1 MEYNRGMDRTRNLT
15 IDSLRLFAT
24 LEVIALHVSFNN
36 LPDAVNVLIR
46 LQARWAVPFFFIVSG
61 YFFAQRLA
69 DPKRA
74 DVRPALYRLIWLFI
88 LWSILYIPLV
98 IAEHDVKEVF
108 RRLLFPSFIYI
119 GEYFHLWFPS
129 SLVLGFI
136 TLLFLFHY
144 KLEKWIPVL
153 SLGILVHIWLAGA
166 YNQVFDLKFP
176 FDFVI
181 ARQWLSV
188 PALAL
193 GVWLFRRGPLNR
205 WLALGLAAG
214 GLALQIFETWF
225 LYTRFDT
232 PMTEHEVLIGTLP
245 FALGIASLGVSG
257 IRWLENPTLST
268 WGRYY
273 SLGVYLAHMMI
284 IFAVSRGIQTLI
296 PALNSLAMWDI
307 LYPFLVLALSIGIF
321 AALRREWPSGFK
333 FLMGDH
339 IPPRS

>member
-1 MEYNRGMDRTRNLT
+1 MPRTRNLT
-15 IDSLRLFAT
+15 IDSLRLLAT
-24 LEVIALHVSFNN
+24 LEVIALHVSFSN
-36 LPDAVNVLIR
+36 LPDSVNVLIR

-74 DVRPALYRLIWLFI
+74 DVRPALYRLIWLFV

-98 IAEHDVKEVF
+98 ISEHEVKEVF

-136 TLLFLFHY
+136 TLLFMFHY
-144 KLEKWIPVL
+144 KLEKWILPL
-153 SLGILVHIWLAGA
+153 SLGILAQIMLAGA

-181 ARQWLSV
+181 ARHWLSV
-188 PALAL
+188 PALYL

-205 WLALGLAAG
+205 
-214 GLALQIFETWF
+214 GLALALTLGGLSLQLFEAWF
-225 LYTRFDT
+225 LYTRFSI
-232 PMTEHEVLIGTLP
+232 PPTEHEVLLGTLP
-245 FALGIASLGVSG
+245 FAFGLASLGVSG
-257 IRWLENPTLST
+257 VRFLENPTLSA
-268 WGRYY
+268 WGRDY
-273 SLGVYLAHMMI
+273 SLGIYLLHMLV
-284 IFAVSRGIQTLI
+284 IFAVGKTLKTLI
-296 PALNSLAMWDI
+296 PALDGLAVWDI
-307 LYPFLVLALSIGIF
+307 LYPFVILMLCIGLF
-321 AALRREWPSGFK
+321 AALRRWLPALFK

-339 IPPRS
+339 LSHSD

>member
-1 MEYNRGMDRTRNLT
+1 MNRARNLS
-15 IDSLRLFAT
+15 IDSLRLIAT
-24 LEVIALHVSFNN
+24 LEVIALHVSFSR
-36 LPDAVNVLIR
+36 LPDSVNVLIR

-74 DVRPALYRLIWLFI
+74 DVRPALYRLIWLFV
-88 LWSILYIPLV
+88 LWSILYIPMV

-144 KLEKWIPVL
+144 KLEKWIPLL
-153 SLGILVHIWLAGA
+153 SLGILAQILLAGA
-166 YNQVFDLKFP
+166 YNQAFDLKFP

-181 ARQWLSV
+181 ARHWLSV

-205 WLALGLAAG
+205 
-214 GLALQIFETWF
+214 GLALALTVGGLGLQLFETWF
-225 LYTRFDT
+225 LYTRFDI
-232 PMTEHEVLIGTLP
+232 PMTEHEVLLGTLP
-245 FALGIASLGVSG
+245 FALGIASLGLSG
-257 IRWLENPTLST
+257 IRWLENPTLSA
-268 WGRYY
+268 WGRDY
-273 SLGVYLAHMMI
+273 SLGVYLIHMMV
-284 IFAVSRGIQTLI
+284 IFAVGRTVRALV
-296 PALNSLAMWDI
+296 PALDSFAAWEA
-307 LYPFLVLALSIGIF
+307 LYPFLVLALSIGGF
-321 AALRREWPSGFK
+321 STLRRWWPAGFK

>member
-1 MEYNRGMDRTRNLT
+1 MPRTRNLT
-15 IDSLRLFAT
+15 IDSLRLLAT
-24 LEVIALHVSFNN
+24 LEVIALHVSFSN
-36 LPDAVNVLIR
+36 LPDSVNVLIR

-74 DVRPALYRLIWLFI
+74 DVRPALYRLIWLFV

-98 IAEHDVKEVF
+98 ISEHEVKEVF

-136 TLLFLFHY
+136 TLLFMFHY
-144 KLEKWIPVL
+144 KLERWIPLL
-153 SLGILVHIWLAGA
+153 SLGILAQIMLAGA

-181 ARQWLSV
+181 ARHWLSI
-188 PALAL
+188 PALYL

-205 WLALGLAAG
+205 
-214 GLALQIFETWF
+214 GLALALTLGGLGLQLFEAWF
-225 LYTRFDT
+225 LYTRFSI
-232 PMTEHEVLIGTLP
+232 PPTEHEVLLGTLP
-245 FALGIASLGVSG
+245 FAFGLASLGVSG
-257 IRWLENPTLST
+257 IRFLENPSLSA
-268 WGRYY
+268 WGRDY
-273 SLGVYLAHMMI
+273 SLGIYLLHMLV
-284 IFAVSRGIQTLI
+284 IFIVGKTLKTLV
-296 PALNSLAMWDI
+296 PALDTLAVWDI
-307 LYPFLVLALSIGIF
+307 LYPFVVLMLCIGLF
-321 AALRREWPSGFK
+321 AAMRRWLPALFR

-339 IPPRS
+339 LSQSN

>member
-1 MEYNRGMDRTRNLT
+1 MNRARNLS
-15 IDSLRLFAT
+15 IDSLRLIAT
-24 LEVIALHVSFNN
+24 LEVIALHVSFSR
-36 LPDAVNVLIR
+36 LPDSVNVLIR

-74 DVRPALYRLIWLFI
+74 DVRPALYRLIWLFV
-88 LWSILYIPLV
+88 LWSILYIPMV

-144 KLEKWIPVL
+144 KLEKWILPL
-153 SLGILVHIWLAGA
+153 SLGILAQILLAGA
-166 YNQVFDLKFP
+166 YNQAFDLKFP

-181 ARQWLSV
+181 ARHWLSV

-193 GVWLFRRGPLNR
+193 GVWLFRRGPLTR
-205 WLALGLAAG
+205 
-214 GLALQIFETWF
+214 GLALALTVGGLGLQLFETWF
-225 LYTRFDT
+225 LYTRFDI
-232 PMTEHEVLIGTLP
+232 PMTEHEVLLGTLP
-245 FALGIASLGVSG
+245 FALGIASLGLSG
-257 IRWLENPTLST
+257 IRWLEHPTLSA
-268 WGRYY
+268 WGRDY
-273 SLGVYLAHMMI
+273 SLGVYLIHMMV
-284 IFAVSRGIQTLI
+284 IFAVGRTVRALV
-296 PALNSLAMWDI
+296 PALDSFAAWEA
-307 LYPFLVLALSIGIF
+307 LYPFLVLALSIGGF
-321 AALRREWPSGFK
+321 SALRRWWPAGFK

>member
-1 MEYNRGMDRTRNLT
+1 MQRTRNLT
-15 IDSLRLFAT
+15 LDSLRLLAT
-24 LEVIALHVSFNN
+24 LEVIALHVTFNS
-36 LPDAVNVLIR
+36 LPEAATVLIR

-74 DVRPALYRLIWLFI
+74 DVRPALYRLIWLFV

-98 IAEHDVKEVF
+98 IYEHDVKEVF

-144 KLEKWIPVL
+144 KLEKWIPLL
-153 SLGILVHIWLAGA
+153 SAGIILQILLAGA

-188 PALAL
+188 PALYL
-193 GVWLFRRGPLNR
+193 GVWLFRRGPLNK
-205 WLALGLAAG
+205 WLAWSLLLGGLGL
-214 GLALQIFETWF
+214 QIAEAWF
-225 LYTRFDT
+225 LYTRFDIS
-232 PMTEHEVLIGTLP
+232 PLDHEVLIGTLP
-245 FALGIASLGVSG
+245 FALGVASLGISG
-257 IRWLENPTLST
+257 LRLLENPTLSR
-268 WGRYY
+268 WGKDY
-273 SLGVYLAHMMI
+273 SLGIYLLHVLT
-284 IFAVSRGIQTLI
+284 IFAVGAAIKALI
-296 PALNSLAMWDI
+296 PALNGLAVWDI
-307 LYPFLVLALSIGIF
+307 LYPFLVLMICIGVF
-321 AALRREWPSGFK
+321 AALRKWLPSVFN

-339 IPPRS
+339 LTQKVN

>member
-1 MEYNRGMDRTRNLT
+1 MPRTRNLT
-15 IDSLRLFAT
+15 IDSLRLLAT
-24 LEVIALHVSFNN
+24 LEVIALHVSFSN
-36 LPDAVNVLIR
+36 LPDSVNVLIR

-74 DVRPALYRLIWLFI
+74 DVRPALYRLIWLFV

-98 IAEHDVKEVF
+98 ISEHEVKEVF

-136 TLLFLFHY
+136 TLLFMFHY
-144 KLEKWIPVL
+144 KLEKWILPL
-153 SLGILVHIWLAGA
+153 SLGILAQIMLAGA

-181 ARQWLSV
+181 ARHWLAV
-188 PALAL
+188 PALYL

-205 WLALGLAAG
+205 
-214 GLALQIFETWF
+214 GLALALTLGGLSLQLFEAWF
-225 LYTRFDT
+225 LYTRFSI
-232 PMTEHEVLIGTLP
+232 PPTEHEVLLGTLP
-245 FALGIASLGVSG
+245 FAFGLASLGVSG
-257 IRWLENPTLST
+257 VRFLENPTLSA
-268 WGRYY
+268 WGRDY
-273 SLGVYLAHMMI
+273 SLGIYLLHMLV
-284 IFAVSRGIQTLI
+284 IFAVGKTLKALI
-296 PALNSLAMWDI
+296 PVLDGLAVWDI
-307 LYPFLVLALSIGIF
+307 LYPFVILMLCIGLF
-321 AALRREWPSGFK
+321 AAMRRWLPALFK

-339 IPPRS
+339 LSHSD